1 MLMRMTRPSLEG
13 VMPRSDLEMAFS
25 MAAMALVS
33 YGWTITVRESGAEM
47 PAIVFSGVMAP

>member
-13 VMPRSDLEMAFS
+13 VTPRSDFMMAFS

-33 YGWTITVRESGAEM
+33 YGCTTTDRESGAEM
-47 PAIVFSGVMAP
+47 PAMVFKGVMAP